1 MASPLRQLA
10 YRHRWIYDSVT
21 AISALAMGGVP
32 RLRALG
38 LEALQPRLP
47 QQATVLDLCCG
58 SGEAASPWLAS
69 GFQVTGLD
77 VSPRALALAAQRHP
91 ALKRVEGLAEDP
103 PLPEA
108 SFDAIQISLA
118 LHEFSRQERERVLRS
133 SLRLLKPGGWIV
145 IVDLHAAGPWLR
157 LPQRLFCALFET
169 ETALALL
176 EDDLPRQLTTI
187 GYRRVDWQSLA
198 GDALQRIV
206 AQRDPAAM
214 LLTDQDAMA

>member
-1 MASPLRQLA
+1 
-10 YRHRWIYDSVT
+10 
-21 AISALAMGGVP
+21 
-32 RLRALG
+32 
-38 LEALQPRLP
+38 
-47 QQATVLDLCCG
+47 
-58 SGEAASPWLAS
+58 
-69 GFQVTGLD
+69 
-77 VSPRALALAAQRHP
+77 
-91 ALKRVEGLAEDP
+91 
-103 PLPEA
+103 
-108 SFDAIQISLA
+108 
-118 LHEFSRQERERVLRS
+118 
-133 SLRLLKPGGWIV
+133 V

-187 GYRRVDWQSLA
+187 GYRSVDWQSLA